1 MTEVV
6 SPGICDTVTIDLCE
20 NVFPFNVVYTSRS
33 IINASGNG
41 AFNYPLSAD
50 GGSFYIAVNNH
61 NTLKTWSSNPL
72 LFSMNTSYDFTTSA
86 SQAFGNNQ
94 KNLGDGRFALYSGD
108 VNQDNQINRSDFD
121 ELKDAIQ
128 LFPFGYLIKDLTG
141 DYLIESSD
149 FSLLENNIGRIIM
162 RP

>member
-1 MTEVV
+1 
-6 SPGICDTVTIDLCE
+6 
-20 NVFPFNVVYTSRS
+20 
-33 IINASGNG
+33 
-41 AFNYPLSAD
+41 
-50 GGSFYIAVNNH
+50 
-61 NTLKTWSSNPL
+61 
-72 LFSMNTSYDFTTSA
+72 MNTSYDFTTSA